1 MRLLN
6 WGSVLLIRSIATV
19 GSMTL
24 ISRLLGFVRDVA
36 VAWVLGAG
44 WMADVFFVAFKLP
57 NLFRRLFAEG
67 AFNLAFVPIFAGKL
81 ETEVDENG
89 PHGART
95 FANQAQSGLLLVL
108 LAFTIVIELAMPWVV
123 ALIAPGFVDE
133 PEKYSLAVDLVRIT
147 FPYLIFISM
156 VSLLGGIMNSL
167 GKFWAA
173 AASPI
178 LLNITLITAVLA
190 LSPLMESPAHA
201 LSWGVAIAGVVQ
213 LAWMVWHT
221 KRAGWMPKLV
231 RPHMSDDVKRLL
243 KRIAPVAAGAG
254 IYQISLL
261 IDTVIASMLVSGSI
275 SYLFYADRLV
285 QLPLGVVG
293 VAVGTALLPLLS
305 RQIKAGDEQAAL
317 DSQNRAV
324 EFAMLLTLPAAAAL
338 LVIPDTIVS
347 TLFERGAFTGEAA
360 SKTALALMVFA
371 CGLPAYVLVK
381 ALAPGYFA
389 REDMST
395 PIKIGALCVGVN
407 IAVALALMGPL
418 QHVGLA
424 VATVI
429 SQWLNAGLLAF
440 FLVRRGQFHFDARLS
455 CRLWRILSATAI
467 MAAAVM
473 ALDWLL
479 GVEFRGWLGGGAS
492 EKALSLGA
500 IVIGGMAAYAVSAHV
515 LGAANL
521 GDVKGWMRRPAKQ
534 TP

>member
-1 MRLLN
+1 
-6 WGSVLLIRSIATV
+6 LLIRAIATV

-81 ETEVDENG
+81 ESEADENG

-95 FANQAQSGLLLVL
+95 FAAQAQSGLLIVL
-108 LAFTIVIELAMPWVV
+108 LLFTIVIEIAMPWVV

-156 VSLLGGIMNSL
+156 VSLLGGILNSL

-173 AASPI
+173 AATPI
-178 LLNITLITAVLA
+178 LLNITLITAVFG
-190 LSPLMESPAHA
+190 LSPVMATPAHA

-221 KRAGWMPKLV
+221 TRAGWMPKLV

-243 KRIAPVAAGAG
+243 KRIAPVAVGAG

-261 IDTVIASMLVSGSI
+261 IDTVIASMLISGSI

-305 RQIKAGDEQAAL
+305 RQIKSGDEGAAL

-324 EFAMLLTLPAAAAL
+324 EFALLLTLPAAAAL
-338 LVIPDTIVS
+338 FVIPDTIVS
-347 TLFERGAFTGEAA
+347 ALFERGEFSAEATA
-360 SKTALALMVFA
+360 KTAMALMVFA

-395 PIKIGALCVGVN
+395 PIKIGALCVAVN

-418 QHVGLA
+418 AHVGLA
-424 VATVI
+424 AATVI
-429 SQWLNAGLLAF
+429 SQWLNAGLLAY
-440 FLVRRGQFHFDARLS
+440 FLIRRGQFHFDGRLL
-455 CRLWRILSATAI
+455 CRLWRMVSATAI
-467 MAAAVM
+467 MAAVVM
-473 ALDWLL
+473 TLDWLL
-479 GVEFRGWLGGGAS
+479 VVELVGWFGGGGF
-492 EKALSLGA
+492 EKALSLA
-500 IVIGGMAAYAVSAHV
+500 VIVFGGMAAYAVSAHV
-515 LGAANL
+515 LGAASL
-521 GDVKGWMRRPAKQ
+521 GDVKGWMRRKPKPDAQ
-534 TP
+534 AGT

>member
-1 MRLLN
+1 
-6 WGSVLLIRSIATV
+6 
-19 GSMTL
+19 MTL
-24 ISRLLGFVRDVA
+24 ISRLLGFVRDVT

-81 ETEVDENG
+81 ETQPDENG

-95 FANQAQSGLLLVL
+95 FANQAQSGLLVVL
-108 LAFTIVIELAMPWVV
+108 LLFTIVIELAMPWVV
-123 ALIAPGFVDE
+123 AAIAPGFVDE
-133 PEKYSLAVDLVRIT
+133 PEKYGLAIDLVRIT

-173 AASPI
+173 AATPI
-178 LLNITLITAVLA
+178 LLNITLITAVFG
-190 LSPLMESPAHA
+190 LSPFMQTPAHA
-201 LSWGVAIAGVVQ
+201 LSWGVALAGVAQ
-213 LAWMVWHT
+213 LAWMMWHT
-221 KRAGWMPKLV
+221 ARAGWMPKLV
-231 RPHMSDDVKRLL
+231 RPHMTDDVKRLL
-243 KRIAPVAAGAG
+243 KRIAPVAVGAG

-261 IDTVIASMLVSGSI
+261 IDTVIASLLVSGSI

-305 RQIKAGDEQAAL
+305 RQLKSGDAQAAM

-324 EFAMLLTLPAAAAL
+324 EFALLLTLPAAVAL
-338 LVIPDTIVS
+338 FVIPDTIVS
-347 TLFERGAFTGEAA
+347 ALFERGEFSAEATA
-360 SKTALALMVFA
+360 KTAMALMVFA

-407 IAVALALMGPL
+407 IAVALSLMGPL
-418 QHVGLA
+418 AHVGLA
-424 VATVI
+424 AATVI

-440 FLVRRGQFHFDARLS
+440 FLIRRGQFHFDGRLL
-455 CRLWRILSATAI
+455 CRLWRMISATAI

-473 ALDWLL
+473 TLDWLMGIEL
-479 GVEFRGWLGGGAS
+479 AGWFGGGGT
-492 EKALSLGA
+492 EKALSLAA
-500 IVIGGMAAYAVSAHV
+500 IVFGGMAAYAISAHV
-515 LGAANL
+515 LGAASL
-521 GDVKGWMRRPAKQ
+521 GDVKGWMRRQPKQ
-534 TP
+534 KPKQS

>member
-1 MRLLN
+1 MLL
-6 WGSVLLIRSIATV
+6 RAIATV

-81 ETEVDENG
+81 ETQPDENG

-95 FANQAQSGLLLVL
+95 FAAQAQSGLLIVL

-123 ALIAPGFVDE
+123 AAIAPGFVDE

-173 AASPI
+173 AATPI
-178 LLNITLITAVLA
+178 LLNITLITAVFG
-190 LSPLMESPAHA
+190 LSPFMQTPAHA
-201 LSWGVAIAGVVQ
+201 LSWGVALAGAVQ

-221 KRAGWMPKLV
+221 RRAGWMPKLV
-231 RPHMSDDVKRLL
+231 RPHMTDDVKRLL
-243 KRIAPVAAGAG
+243 KRIAPVAVGAG

-261 IDTVIASMLVSGSI
+261 IDTVIASLLVSGSI

-305 RQIKAGDEQAAL
+305 RQLKAGDEIAAL

-324 EFAMLLTLPAAAAL
+324 EFALLLTLPAAAAL
-338 LVIPDTIVS
+338 FVIPDTIVS
-347 TLFERGAFTGEAA
+347 ALFERGEFSAEAT
-360 SKTALALMVFA
+360 SKTAMALMVFA

-395 PIKIGALCVGVN
+395 PIKIGALCVAVN
-407 IAVALALMGPL
+407 IVVALSLMGPL
-418 QHVGLA
+418 AHVGLA
-424 VATVI
+424 AATVI

-440 FLVRRGQFHFDARLS
+440 FLVRRGQFHFDGRLL
-455 CRLWRILSATAI
+455 CRLWRMVSAVAI
-467 MAAAVM
+467 MAAVVM

-479 GVEFRGWLGGGAS
+479 GIKLVGWFGGGGT
-492 EKALSLGA
+492 EKALSLA
-500 IVIGGMAAYAVSAHV
+500 VIVFGGMATYAISAHV
-515 LGAANL
+515 LGAASL
-521 GDVKGWMRRPAKQ
+521 GDVKGWMRRKPQQDSKQ
-534 TP
+534 S